1 MQDTLNDLVATLDE
15 NAKGGISLT
24 DKTVRRA
31 LAMDPVREKIQG
43 LLDKNFPFVSAAAQP
58 CSDPTRAKVIF
69 RFGPSPEFEH
79 SATPVVIANFES
91 ATNRFLSVTEAA
103 SDSVSDNR
111 GFGALPFA
119 LAAPSFAQAASTPA
133 TDPLYIAMSDRR
145 QRFTEALA
153 AQGSTEL
160 LAVPGTPVN
169 TDQDTKYGTSEKST
183 GDGSDYD
190 TAEDTC
196 TDHEYDIQEDPDNS

>member
-1 MQDTLNDLVATLDE
+1 MQDTLNELVATLDE

-43 LLDKNFPFVSAAAQP
+43 LLDRNFPFVSAAAQP
-58 CSDPTRAKVIF
+58 CTDPAKAKVIF
-69 RFGPSPEFEH
+69 RFGASPDFEH

-91 ATNRFLSVTEAA
+91 ATNRFLSVTEVA

-111 GFGALPFA
+111 GFGSLPFA
-119 LAAPSFAQAASTPA
+119 LAAPSFAQAASMPA
-133 TDPLYIAMSDRR
+133 TDPRFIAMSDRR

-153 AQGSTEL
+153 AEGSTEVF
-160 LAVPGTPVN
+160 AVHGTSVI
-169 TDQDTKYGTSEKST
+169 TDTDTKYATSEKST

-190 TAEDTC
+190 TVDDTC
-196 TDHEYDIQEDPDNS
+196 IDHEYDIQEDPDNS